1 MTSPEAQTENPDEE
15 VVEVPEPLLFNISF
29 ARLAELKRSAIM
41 LVAARRPPTC
51 PSLDLPYIELTDPQK
66 LVNEIADHYEDSDG
80 FITSA
85 MTIQEI
91 LFRTLL
97 TRRNAPTLLSDLHY
111 ELTERWSTPI
121 STRIEKLS
129 HELCVTVEAG
139 EIKGCDTVAVFGR
152 SVSTSI

>member
-1 MTSPEAQTENPDEE
+1 MTSPEAQTDNPEEE

-29 ARLAELKRSAIM
+29 ARLAELNRSPIM
-41 LVAARRPPTC
+41 LLAARRPSTC
-51 PSLDLPYIELTDPQK
+51 PSLDLPDIELTDPQK

-97 TRRNAPTLLSDLHY
+97 SRRNAPTLLSDLHY
-111 ELTERWSTPI
+111 ELTERWSTPVRPI
-121 STRIEKLS
+121 NVTEDGLRIIMQS
-129 HELCVTVEAG
+129 DNYYGFATVD
-139 EIKGCDTVAVFGR
+139 K
-152 SVSTSI
+152 

>member
-1 MTSPEAQTENPDEE
+1 MTSPEAQTDNPEE
-15 VVEVPEPLLFNISF
+15 EIVEVPEPLLFNISF

-41 LVAARRPPTC
+41 LVAARRVPTC
-51 PSLDLPYIELTDPQK
+51 PSLDLPDSELTDPQK

-97 TRRNAPTLLSDLHY
+97 TLRNAPTLLSDLHY
-111 ELTERWSTPI
+111 ELTERWSTPVRPI
-121 STRIEKLS
+121 NVTEDGLRIILQS
-129 HELCVTVEAG
+129 DNYYGFA
-139 EIKGCDTVAVFGR
+139 AVDK
-152 SVSTSI
+152 

>member
-1 MTSPEAQTENPDEE
+1 MTSPEAQTDNPEEE

-51 PSLDLPYIELTDPQK
+51 PSLDLPDSDLTDPQK
-66 LVNEIADHYEDSDG
+66 LVNEIADHFEDSDG
-80 FITSA
+80 FITSE

-97 TRRNAPTLLSDLHY
+97 SRRNAPTLLSDLHY
-111 ELTERWSTPI
+111 ELTERWSTPVRPI
-121 STRIEKLS
+121 NVTDDGLRIIMQS
-129 HELCVTVEAG
+129 DNYYGFATVD
-139 EIKGCDTVAVFGR
+139 K
-152 SVSTSI
+152 

>member
-1 MTSPEAQTENPDEE
+1 MTSPEAQTDNPDEE

-41 LVAARRPPTC
+41 LVAARRVPTC
-51 PSLDLPYIELTDPQK
+51 PSLDLPDIELTDPQK
-66 LVNEIADHYEDSDG
+66 LVNEIADHFEDSDG

-97 TRRNAPTLLSDLHY
+97 SRRNAPTLLSDLHY
-111 ELTERWSTPI
+111 ELTERWSTPVRSI
-121 STRIEKLS
+121 NVTEDGLRIIMQS
-129 HELCVTVEAG
+129 DIYYG
-139 EIKGCDTVAVFGR
+139 FDTVDK
-152 SVSTSI
+152 

>member
-29 ARLAELKRSAIM
+29 ARLAELKRSPIM

-51 PSLDLPYIELTDPQK
+51 PSLDLPDIDLTDPQK
-66 LVNEIADHYEDSDG
+66 LVNEIADHFEDSDG

-97 TRRNAPTLLSDLHY
+97 SRRNAPTLLSDLHY
-111 ELTERWSTPI
+111 ELTERWSTPVRPI
-121 STRIEKLS
+121 N
-129 HELCVTVEAG
+129 VTEAG
-139 EIKGCDTVAVFGR
+139 LRIVLQSDNYYGFATVNK
-152 SVSTSI
+152 